1 MASTAIL
8 TGTDFEAII
17 SIADKARA
25 GDMFWKITN
34 IYMAS
39 LVKEKPAKNIKYHRN
54 IFIYSVCDLL

>member
-17 SIADKARA
+17 NIADKARA

-39 LVKEKPAKNIKYHRN
+39 LMREKPAKNIKYRGN
-54 IFIYSVCDLL
+54 EFSVCDLL